1 MTTADHDLLIRIKSA
16 LESFIAEV
24 DVRLK
29 HINEE
34 RYMMCNEIETLKCDA
49 QTLKMNYALLSQ
61 KLEHLKEAV
70 DDDRKDMDEKLESNK
85 KTIGDW
91 VAIAAVIATII
102 GVVIGFFIPG

>member
-1 MTTADHDLLIRIKSA
+1 LIRIKSA

-34 RYMMCNEIETLKCDA
+34 RHMMCKEIETLKCDT

-61 KLEHLKEAV
+61 NFEHLKETM
-70 DDDRKDMDEKLESNK
+70 DDDRKDMNEKLDSNK
-85 KTIGDW
+85 RTIEEW
-91 VAIAAVIATII
+91 VAIAAVIATIV
-102 GVVIGFFIPG
+102 GVMIGFFIPG